1 LESQPFIIGVVS
13 DSHIPDR
20 ASALP
25 VQLLQELESHQVRLI
40 LHAGDISIG
49 RVLDE
54 LKLIAPVY
62 AVRGN
67 RDFFLRNR
75 VPMKKTFE
83 INGVKFVLMHGHISF
98 IGYWVDKVKHIL
110 VGYKRARYLQRLV
123 ISEPNAQVYVFGHS
137 HQPENFRQDGKLFFN
152 PGSVTFGESLKFQS
166 SWGILRVFEDGTVKG
181 EILPLNK

>member
-1 LESQPFIIGVVS
+1 LESQPLIIGVVS

-25 VQLLQELESHQVRLI
+25 RQLLEELKTYQVQLI
-40 LHAGDISIG
+40 LHAGDISVG

-54 LKLIAPVY
+54 LELIAPVY

-67 RDFFLRNR
+67 RDFFLRKR

-83 INGVKFVLMHGHISF
+83 INGVKFVLTHGHISF

-110 VGYKRARYLQRLV
+110 VGYKRKRYIQRLV
-123 ISEPNAQVYVFGHS
+123 KSEPYAQVYVFGHS
-137 HQPENFRQDGKLFFN
+137 HQPENYQQDGKLFFN
-152 PGSVTFGESLKFQS
+152 PGSVTFGESLGLES
-166 SWGILRVFEDGTVKG
+166 SWGILRVFKDGTVEG
-181 EILPLNK
+181 EIRSLMM